1 MDKQSRKHSLE
12 FKAQVASDTARGVKA
27 MIKPAQN
34 PS

>member
-1 MDKQSRKHSLE
+1 MDKQRRKHSLE
-12 FKAQVASDTARGVKA
+12 FKTEAVHGVKA